1 MAEEKNGQRG
11 PSECAKKDGD
21 SPKPRAKSRFVV
33 KFMAF
38 ILILVVAYIVWFF
51 VRTGRKP
58 QDIPGLLDEK
68 GRAELLEQI
77 AADYRTAVNA
87 GGEAR
92 EWAEREFRDWERALS
107 QRLKSPP
114 PKTTEESTA
123 LVRETKEK
131 LEQPSTP
138 IDTSKPSGV
147 VERTTEPVAARPP
160 ANASLAKAQEEY
172 ENGMKAYAMT
182 DPAAPQQQVQK
193 YLRLAA
199 GHFEV
204 CLYWLDQARVQ
215 KVAENLIDPYEQ
227 PATKRLYDCRKRMEL
242 TR

>member
-1 MAEEKNGQRG
+1 MADEKSGQRG
-11 PSECAKKDGD
+11 PSEYAKKDSD
-21 SPKPRAKSRFVV
+21 SPQPRAKTRFII

-38 ILILVVAYIVWFF
+38 ILILAVAYIVWFF

-68 GRAELLEQI
+68 GRAELLDQI

-92 EWAEREFRDWERALS
+92 TWAEREFRDWERALS

-114 PKTTEESTA
+114 PKTTEDSTA
-123 LVRETKEK
+123 LVKETKEK
-131 LEQPSTP
+131 LEQPP
-138 IDTSKPSGV
+138 APFDTGKPSGV
-147 VERTTEPVAARPP
+147 VERKTEPVATKP
-160 ANASLAKAQEEY
+160 AVSPSLTKALEEY

-215 KVAENLIDPYEQ
+215 RVAENFIDPYEQ